1 MQVVETGYPLEETTQ
16 VLEDSPSCD
25 VFPVNTLTKS

>member
-25 VFPVNTLTKS
+25 VFPVTLTKS